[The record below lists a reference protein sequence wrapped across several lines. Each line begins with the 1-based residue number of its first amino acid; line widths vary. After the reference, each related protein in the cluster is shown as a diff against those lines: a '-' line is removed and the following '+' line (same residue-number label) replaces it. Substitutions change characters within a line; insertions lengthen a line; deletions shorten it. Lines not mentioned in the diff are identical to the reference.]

1 MRSNEGSIRRQND
14 PELIWTVGQNDEVMT
29 EPEWKAEYRRQLE
42 TAGEAQVRAEL
53 RTLLTGEEGRRL
65 FVVRWLRDKE
75 EARKQ
80 REDWFYWGSLAVAG
94 LALAA
99 TAAGVVTTIFVH

>member
-1 MRSNEGSIRRQND
+1 
-14 PELIWTVGQNDEVMT
+14 VGQNDEVMT
-29 EPEWKAEYRRQLE
+29 ELEWKTEYRRQLE

-53 RTLLTGEEGRRL
+53 RALLTGEEDRCV
-65 FVVRWLRDKE
+65 FVIGWLRDKE
-75 EARKQ
+75 KARKQ

-99 TAAGVVTTIFVH
+99 ATTGVVATVFAH